1 MPNQFLKILE
11 NKQVFKQVI
20 DQSAKQVQSN
30 EYEAKVYSKLLENT
44 RQSLLESSGT
54 LAMTDIEPV
63 ARVIF
68 PLIKKLF
75 PRLIANKIVSVQ
87 PLTGPTGFVR
97 FLHYYYNT
105 TEVPANPSY
114 AAPAIPYSQPIP
126 NTLNDSYPQISSETI
141 GTGNGTTTAFAY
153 TTQINPVAHN
163 TIQIKVGGTTVAT
176 DGTNADASANTG
188 TIMGSYNGS
197 PVYGTINY
205 LTGAIQLTIVSPV
218 PASTAITVQYSMD
231 FVSAT
236 ENQISSANF
245 VIDNV
250 PLFANIRKLRA
261 SWMPG
266 ALNALQSI
274 DGIDL
279 EKTLFTQVSNIIAT
293 EINQEVIADLIAQ
306 TPSDAV
312 HNFWTEPPTSP
323 IFYGT
328 RTEWYAQ
335 LIVKIN
341 QVAAVIANKI
351 MIGEPNYIVVNPA
364 TAALLRSAFVD
375 FKMSDAGVN
384 DFATLSYV
392 DYGNLNGRYEVFA
405 SPVMPPD
412 IVFLGYKGPEAV
424 DSGYVYA
431 PWIPLKGQRYATDT
445 GETGIVFYTGYGKK
459 MYRNDFY
466 GYVVINHGN
475 PPANWSLDL

>member
-1 MPNQFLKILE
+1 MASLLKLLE
-11 NKQVFKQVI
+11 NKQVFAQVS
-20 DQSAKQVQSN
+20 DTSQKAVASN
-30 EYEAKVYSKLLENT
+30 PREQYIYKVLLENT

-114 AAPAIPYSQPIP
+114 AAPAVPYSAPIP
-126 NTLNDSYPQISSETI
+126 SVLNDSYPQVSSETL
-141 GTGNGTTTAFAY
+141 GTGNGTLTNFSY
-153 TTQINPVAHN
+153 TTSINPVAHN
-163 TIQIKVGGTTVAT
+163 TVQIKVGGTTVAT

-197 PVYGTINY
+197 PVFGTINY
-205 LTGAIQLTIVSPV
+205 LTGAINLTIVSPV
-218 PASTAITVQYSMD
+218 PSGTAVTVQYSMD
-231 FVSAT
+231 FVSASQ
-236 ENQISSANF
+236 NQISSANF
-245 VIDNV
+245 IIDNI

-266 ALNALQSI
+266 ALNAVQSI

-293 EINQEVIADLIAQ
+293 EINQEVINDLISQ
-306 TPSDAV
+306 TAPDAV

-328 RTEWYAQ
+328 RTEWYSQ

-341 QVAAVIANKI
+341 QVAAIIANKI

-364 TAALLRSAFVD
+364 TAALLRSGFVD

-405 SPVMPPD
+405 TPVMPPD
-412 IVFLGYKGPEAV
+412 IVYLGYKGPEAV

-466 GYVVINHGN
+466 GYVIINHGN
-475 PPANWSLDL
+475 PPANWSLDI